1 MNNIEFN
8 VYNKYEKSYSS
19 AKAMAQAICP
29 HNCANS
35 GVCAFSS
42 DNETIP
48 CANEW
53 PRLTCYYDVIDTSG
67 ATKLYNRN
75 MSGFKHMIVDG
86 IWGIVVFFVLNIFF
100 KSISIKIFLFII
112 LVFPVGI
119 LSIVGVDGENL
130 LYFLTYILKYVFK
143 QKLYLYEKK

>member
-1 MNNIEFN
+1 MKFIFPQNYNFNIKLFG
-8 VYNKYEKSYSS
+8 
-19 AKAMAQAICP
+19 I
-29 HNCANS
+29 
-35 GVCAFSS
+35 
-42 DNETIP
+42 
-48 CANEW
+48 
-53 PRLTCYYDVIDTSG
+53 IDYT
-67 ATKLYNRN
+67 AA
-75 MSGFKHMIVDG
+75 IVDG

>member
-1 MNNIEFN
+1 MKFIFPQNYNFNI
-8 VYNKYEKSYSS
+8 KLLG
-19 AKAMAQAICP
+19 I
-29 HNCANS
+29 
-35 GVCAFSS
+35 
-42 DNETIP
+42 
-48 CANEW
+48 
-53 PRLTCYYDVIDTSG
+53 IDYT
-67 ATKLYNRN
+67 AA
-75 MSGFKHMIVDG
+75 IVDG

>member
-1 MNNIEFN
+1 MKFIFPQNYNFNI
-8 VYNKYEKSYSS
+8 KLLG
-19 AKAMAQAICP
+19 I
-29 HNCANS
+29 
-35 GVCAFSS
+35 
-42 DNETIP
+42 
-48 CANEW
+48 
-53 PRLTCYYDVIDTSG
+53 IDYT
-67 ATKLYNRN
+67 AA
-75 MSGFKHMIVDG
+75 IVDG

-130 LYFLTYILKYVFK
+130 LYFLTYILKYIFK